1 MPPLREPA
9 GFAPDLS
16 AGSPNRV
23 VACAITPV
31 RGLTPGLLV
40 ALRRLGV
47 DFFQLRDRQAS
58 DREFERLLV
67 RIESEAPEM
76 LRRVV
81 VNDRLALAA
90 SFPVAGVHLPEAG
103 LPLPAVRSRF
113 PRGGLL
119 LGRSVHG
126 VEAALTADRAG
137 ADYLILG
144 PVAATGAK
152 RPLPSGVLE
161 EVCRRVEAPVWAVG
175 GLTPGNPLSAFGNRS
190 LGSGGDPFLRRPAGG
205 GSFSC
210 CPRRCLAASGG
221 RPLPDA
227 RYTWRACLIT

>member
-23 VACAITPV
+23 VGCAITPV

-40 ALRRLGV
+40 ALGRLGV

-175 GLTPGNPLSAFGNRS
+175 GLTPRS
-190 LGSGGDPFLRRPAGG
+190 LPRLSGTGVSGVAAIRSFGDLPAAAA
-205 GSFSC
+205 F
-210 CPRRCLAASGG
+210 LAARDAAW
-221 RPLPDA
+221 RP
-227 RYTWRACLIT
+227 RAAGPSRMPGTLGAPV